1 MTSPSPSNTP
11 ALLWFR
17 LDLRLNDN
25 AALVAAASRHE
36 VIPVYIYSEDEE
48 HSAAPGAASKWWLHH
63 SLVALAASIEERGGK
78 FIVRRGNA
86 GEVIDHLLRETK
98 ACGVYWNRRYEPAIV
113 KRDQAIKESLKAKGQ
128 IAESSNSALLFEPWQ
143 VATAAGKPYTVFTP
157 FWRNCLS
164 QGPPAPPVGIPKTLR
179 FPGKWPHTDTIESLG
194 LLPKLSWAD
203 GFPKAFTPCEAG
215 ARKRL
220 KEFTLNALGSYADD
234 RNRPDIEGISRLS
247 PHLHFGEMS
256 PNAAYFAAE
265 RALQSEHVAPAQAQS
280 FQRELGWR
288 EFAHH
293 LLFYFPHTVSQPLNV
308 GFANFPW
315 AQDRGALRSWQKGET
330 GYPIVDAGMREL
342 WHTGFMHNRVRMIV
356 ASFLIKHLLL
366 SWQEG
371 AAWFWDTLVDADLAS
386 NTLGWQWTAGCG
398 ADAAPFFRIFNP
410 ILQAQKFDPEGKY
423 IRQWVPEL
431 ANLPTKFLADPS
443 QADPSVLAAAGITL
457 GKTYPRRI
465 VEHSF
470 ARQRALE
477 ALAHLKMANRGQA
490 IDPHMNHA

>member
-1 MTSPSPSNTP
+1 MAIPVSSSAP

-25 AALVAAASRHE
+25 AALVAAAANHN
-36 VIPVYIYSEDEE
+36 VIPVFIYSEDEE
-48 HSAAPGAASKWWLHH
+48 QSAAPGAASKWWLHH
-63 SLVALAASIEERGGK
+63 SLVALAASLEQRGGRL
-78 FIVRRGNA
+78 IVRRGNA
-86 GEVIDHLLRETK
+86 AEVIDELLKETK
-98 ACGVYWNRRYEPAIV
+98 ACGVYWNRRYEPTIV
-113 KRDQAIKESLKAKGQ
+113 KRDQAVKETLKSKGL
-128 IAESSNSALLFEPWQ
+128 IAASSNSALLFEPWQ
-143 VATAAGKPYTVFTP
+143 VATAVGKPYTVFTP

-164 QGPPAPPVGIPKTLR
+164 HQPPSHPVGIPKALV
-179 FPGKWPHTDTIESLG
+179 FSEKWPNSSSIASLG
-194 LLPKLSWAD
+194 LLPSLPWAD
-203 GFPKAFTPCEAG
+203 GFAKVFTPGEAG

-220 KEFTLNALGSYADD
+220 KEFVSTSLGAYADD
-234 RNRPDIEGISRLS
+234 RNRPDIEGISRIS
-247 PHLHFGEMS
+247 PHLHFGEIS
-256 PNAAYFAAE
+256 PNEAYYAAE
-265 RALQSEHVAPAQAQS
+265 QAIKREQVAAAQAQS

-293 LLFYFPHTVSQPLNV
+293 LLFYFPHTVAQPLNV

-315 AQDRGALRSWQKGET
+315 AKDSGALRAWQKGKT

-410 ILQAQKFDPEGKY
+410 ILQAQKFDPDGKY

-431 ANLPTKFLADPS
+431 AKLPTKFLADPTE
-443 QADPSVLAAAGITL
+443 ADASVLKAAGIVL
-457 GKTYPRRI
+457 GKTYPKRI

-477 ALAHLKMANRGQA
+477 ALAHLKVANGSKANAPTGDQ
-490 IDPHMNHA
+490 